1 MSAKVRLCTTRA
13 VLLDR
18 DGYLAGKYRKV
29 YLPREEMEQL
39 TPGNDY
45 PVFHTDFGTLGIM
58 TCYDVAY
65 ADAARG
71 LARERGSA
79 AIATIDLNKCLRQ
92 PNNNLGDMRNRLPK
106 ELRLDVATGIP
117 GAK

>member
-1 MSAKVRLCTTRA
+1 
-13 VLLDR
+13 
-18 DGYLAGKYRKV
+18 
-29 YLPREEMEQL
+29 
-39 TPGNDY
+39 
-45 PVFHTDFGTLGIM
+45 M

-71 LARERGSA
+71 LIAGGAEIVVMPIWGGDQSLAKARAIENQVYLVASGYDHPTYIMNPSGEWLATARKRGSA